1 MDSSLL
7 GSQPTEICKIF
18 HIFSFDVSKS
28 AIAGS
33 TNAMRH
39 KDIKNM
45 GKKKKKKKTGKQLI
59 ADFRMLVIFED
70 KSLNPKKTVFHYISA
85 VHLPW

>member
-45 GKKKKKKKTGKQLI
+45 GKKKKKKKNGKAIDCRFQNVSDI
-59 ADFRMLVIFED
+59 
-70 KSLNPKKTVFHYISA
+70 
-85 VHLPW
+85 